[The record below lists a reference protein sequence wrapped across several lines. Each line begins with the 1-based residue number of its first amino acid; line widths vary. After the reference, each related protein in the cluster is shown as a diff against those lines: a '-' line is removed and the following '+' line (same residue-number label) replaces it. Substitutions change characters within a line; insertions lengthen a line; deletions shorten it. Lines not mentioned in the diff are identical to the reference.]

1 MTSYNFGNKDIP
13 DAARPDVSGADN
25 SAPDNSADGK
35 IFAAV
40 LTPHRSLGPSG
51 FLIFM
56 LCIAGISFV
65 TGVFFVM
72 LGAWPIF
79 GFFGLDVLL
88 VYWAFRAN
96 YRAAR
101 AYEEVT
107 VTATELTVRQVSHR
121 GRVREW
127 TLNPLWVKLDRI
139 VHEEFGVERLF
150 LVSHGRRLPIAAFL
164 GPAEKAS
171 FAHALA
177 KALGEAR
184 RGPTRT
190 VLD

>member
-1 MTSYNFGNKDIP
+1 MSLMTSDNL
-13 DAARPDVSGADN
+13 SSDN
-25 SAPDNSADGK
+25 SADNGGSSAHDNSADGK
-35 IFAAV
+35 IFSAV
-40 LTPHRSLGPSG
+40 LTPHRSLGPTG

-56 LCIAGISFV
+56 LCIGGLSFV
-65 TGVFFVM
+65 SGVTFVM

-88 VYWAFRAN
+88 VYLAFRAN
-96 YRAAR
+96 YRTAR

-107 VTATELTVRQVSHR
+107 VTATELTLRQVSHR

-127 TLNPLWVKLDRI
+127 TLNPLWVRIDRI
-139 VHEEFGVERLF
+139 VHEEFGIERLF

-171 FAHALA
+171 FAHALTNAISEA
-177 KALGEAR
+177 K